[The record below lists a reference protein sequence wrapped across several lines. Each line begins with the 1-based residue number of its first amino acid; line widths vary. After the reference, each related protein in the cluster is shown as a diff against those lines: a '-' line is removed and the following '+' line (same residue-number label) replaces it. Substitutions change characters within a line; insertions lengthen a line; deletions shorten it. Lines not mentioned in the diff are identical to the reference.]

1 MITTVTGKNQITIPA
16 KLANAAGIRPGT
28 RIDWSLSDEGVLIA
42 RMLPSRGGL
51 ARQAAG
57 MGRQWLPPGH
67 DPVAALIDER
77 SQSDSEEN
85 LEQGAA

>member
-1 MITTVTGKNQITIPA
+1 
-16 KLANAAGIRPGT
+16 
-28 RIDWSLSDEGVLIA
+28 
-42 RMLPSRGGL
+42 MLPSRGEL

-57 MGRQWLPPGH
+57 MGRQVAAARH

-85 LEQGAA
+85 PEQGAA